1 MMTKILIYFSVLA
14 FCFCLPS
21 SFWEKAVLIYQ
32 STFDKLKKAH
42 SKFKIYQESLPLI
55 GDIAKGERLLRH
67 FVQLEAKVT
76 MGQKTI
82 ASDLPRFK
90 FYTGLLSDLFEA
102 HRQFGFS
109 LKNVLPELRGNLI
122 KELLFERK
130 ILSLS
135 MGGNL
140 QFFIVSL
147 TTWSFVF
154 LSSKLAD
161 LPLNSTILIVI
172 AGIQILAIIVFN
184 FSFLK
189 LKDFGLKKFSMALE
203 ELYLFNGMVEVGLPI
218 NRVLADTRILEGVLA
233 SNKHFINVRERL
245 FDLVNRWKETGL
257 SPRVETGEIIRQVW
271 IDKELGYERFLKQ
284 LELLKFVILA
294 FFFLPAYFL
303 YLYSIFQF
311 FMEQ

>member
-1 MMTKILIYFSVLA
+1 
-14 FCFCLPS
+14 
-21 SFWEKAVLIYQ
+21 
-32 STFDKLKKAH
+32 
-42 SKFKIYQESLPLI
+42 
-55 GDIAKGERLLRH
+55 
-67 FVQLEAKVT
+67 
-76 MGQKTI
+76 
-82 ASDLPRFK
+82 
-90 FYTGLLSDLFEA
+90 
-102 HRQFGFS
+102 
-109 LKNVLPELRGNLI
+109 
-122 KELLFERK
+122 
-130 ILSLS
+130 

-245 FDLVNRWKETGL
+245 
-257 SPRVETGEIIRQVW
+257 
-271 IDKELGYERFLKQ
+271 IDK
-284 LELLKFVILA
+284 
-294 FFFLPAYFL
+294 
-303 YLYSIFQF
+303 
-311 FMEQ
+311 

>member
-1 MMTKILIYFSVLA
+1 MTTKILIYLSFLA
-14 FCFCLPS
+14 LCFCLPT

-42 SKFKIYQESLPLI
+42 SKWMEYVESLPLI

-90 FYTGLLSDLFEA
+90 FYTSLLSDLFEA
-102 HRQFGFS
+102 HRQLGFS

-122 KELLFERK
+122 KELQFEKK
-130 ILSLS
+130 ILSQS

-140 QFFIVSL
+140 QFLIVSL

-161 LPLNSTILIVI
+161 LPLNSSILIAI
-172 AGIQILAIIVFN
+172 GIIQLLAIGVFN

-189 LKDFGLKKFSMALE
+189 LKDFGLKRFSNALE
-203 ELYLFNGMVEVGLPI
+203 ELYLFNGMVEIGLPV
-218 NRVLADTRILEGVLA
+218 NRVIADTRILGGELA
-233 SNKHFINVRERL
+233 TNKHFLHVRERL

-257 SPRVETGEIIRQVW
+257 SPRSETGEMIRQVW
-271 IDKELGYERFLKQ
+271 VDKELGYERFLKQ